1 MTESDTFE
9 VIKNEETGAEVYQ
22 CTICSSKYG
31 TKKAIRTHVTTKH
44 KPKKK
49 NDEKN
54 EAAKDDDFVYEPVDE
69 TGDQEVDA
77 NIDIEEIARLYES
90 GNNEYL
96 DECDDKP
103 EEEVTPSQA
112 VPIDD
117 TNERELVEKLMSEL
131 SDTPKDT
138 ATEDLFTEN
147 VLLKSKLKS
156 VEATLK
162 AKEQKILESE
172 TSLIDSNTE
181 ISKLKEEK
189 EELEDSAKIK
199 DEENEILIGT
209 KNSLEENVARFD
221 GIIKKMYT
229 ERTVMKTIIEKQK
242 NTIGIVNDQS
252 DDPAGLAVK
261 LSDKMKELEQ
271 ANKDKRRLAKEL
283 VEAQNNDKDI
293 VDTEKCSKLTTLLKN
308 QKGDTKKANEE
319 VKRLTTSN
327 KELQEK
333 LNKVNNTNAV
343 LETKTTRLEKQVE
356 DLIETCGAVEKA
368 PEKSRR
374 VSFEASKT
382 VDKAKTKCMFNDRG
396 RCKNA
401 SCEFIHSNVV
411 CKSFSKTA
419 FCDNHDKCPMR
430 HPEGVCLHWRRGRCE
445 KESFCFYRH
454 PEDELGIMKN
464 DGSRTPDPKRKRTF
478 SNHNNSTSPD
488 RSSENHF
495 LYQKVLELEK
505 QLEAKNNPNQI
516 RQEPVPRSKLIDRSD
531 QYSRQSQLEQFQRTN
546 VPEQFTRQ
554 VPGPSY
560 YGPTVGPVQPIP
572 VTSWGVSRVMPQ
584 WGSQEM
590 YPGNQNM

>member
-22 CTICSSKYG
+22 CNICSSKYG
-31 TKKAIRTHVTTKH
+31 TKKAIRTHITTKH

-49 NDEKN
+49 NDEKS
-54 EAAKDDDFVYEPVDE
+54 EASKDDDFVYEPVDE
-69 TGDQEVDA
+69 TGDQVVDA

-96 DECDDKP
+96 DECDDKHE

-117 TNERELVEKLMSEL
+117 TNERELVEKLMAEL

-156 VEATLK
+156 VETALK
-162 AKEQKILESE
+162 EKEQKILELE
-172 TSLIDSNTE
+172 TSLIDSNAE

-199 DEENEILIGT
+199 DEENEILVGT

-283 VEAQNNDKDI
+283 AEAQNNVKDI

-308 QKGDTKKANEE
+308 QKKETLRRPMKKL
-319 VKRLTTSN
+319 K
-327 KELQEK
+327 
-333 LNKVNNTNAV
+333 
-343 LETKTTRLEKQVE
+343 
-356 DLIETCGAVEKA
+356 D
-368 PEKSRR
+368 
-374 VSFEASKT
+374 
-382 VDKAKTKCMFNDRG
+382 
-396 RCKNA
+396 
-401 SCEFIHSNVV
+401 
-411 CKSFSKTA
+411 
-419 FCDNHDKCPMR
+419 
-430 HPEGVCLHWRRGRCE
+430 
-445 KESFCFYRH
+445 
-454 PEDELGIMKN
+454 
-464 DGSRTPDPKRKRTF
+464 
-478 SNHNNSTSPD
+478 
-488 RSSENHF
+488 
-495 LYQKVLELEK
+495 
-505 QLEAKNNPNQI
+505 
-516 RQEPVPRSKLIDRSD
+516 
-531 QYSRQSQLEQFQRTN
+531 SQLQIKN
-546 VPEQFTRQ
+546 
-554 VPGPSY
+554 
-560 YGPTVGPVQPIP
+560 
-572 VTSWGVSRVMPQ
+572 SRK
-584 WGSQEM
+584 S
-590 YPGNQNM
+590 